1 MLFGEPFGTPGLLFE
16 GQYKLNI
23 PIQGGLR
30 NVRHGSPSTIT
41 NSSPDIYSN
50 THLFYPSY
58 TFLPDSSMYQTYTT
72 TATSYYLRGDF
83 SDNIFPA
90 GASASSNAL
99 RVNSSNWYT
108 LTFAHRWT
116 GIYYT
121 EDNATDAQGRF
132 LLGCKSTWPDGGTG
146 PEYNSVSNGRNR
158 GYFLNEIIEGVAVM
172 RGNFSSYQPSHLDI
186 PIIGPATICR
196 AGSSSV
202 ASNYYSFSYH
212 SYSTNPAD
220 YTVTMPDPQRIVM
233 RGDRIPTSSVE
244 QIKGNCSYGLH
255 GGQTFTLFPVSDDGY
270 VDSGP
275 PGGGSSEA
283 GSANNIS
290 ENPTLSGAGN
300 TFSCE
305 GLIPLEC
312 YDTDANGF
320 TIVKP
325 ASDGCYTNVQGEN
338 YIKGGCYRLIQVPIV
353 SLPKDFQLLAEWSAR
368 TKLGFAACRN
378 IYGLIFTNYWING
391 TLFMFP
397 IKNVVRYT
405 GPNDDPENAP
415 YLCICPDLMFVDNT
429 TNNAYYRSAPYR
441 YGVPGATNGFIGKDS
456 PTNFSGPQSEV
467 PNYRNLLFPTTIMD
481 LGPRTKYTTE
491 LVLSDEY
498 LGYVMDRMSTTSYQD
513 TSDLLN
519 QFIMSRLLSQTLI
532 GMILQQLVP
541 VAGVL
546 GDPVRRMF
554 SRGYNKVDGD
564 YAQMVAINSQLGV
577 FPYDV
582 DEYLTPR
589 PSAVPSAPGGYLYI
603 NPSDSKY
610 NVFGVFF
617 QQNYELRDWLSPH
630 RLLTTPTGGTGN
642 NCTKE
647 DYPIFT
653 QQVPF
658 YQWYIQPN
666 RDSIPGLFA
675 ANPLTDSIFGDQQ
688 NDWWTPQEATEE
700 VGGPNTFYATYYQG
714 MDRLNS
720 EFMQPENTSVYGY
733 HGGYLFNVNFAGE
746 VSAQPPNPNNM
757 PVYKVQFDNDL
768 FTITDDEFNARIMTP
783 SGPYYFYFGLNK
795 GKSAF
800 DRFLTK
806 WIRSDVFEF

>member
-1 MLFGEPFGTPGLLFE
+1 
-16 GQYKLNI
+16 
-23 PIQGGLR
+23 
-30 NVRHGSPSTIT
+30 
-41 NSSPDIYSN
+41 
-50 THLFYPSY
+50 
-58 TFLPDSSMYQTYTT
+58 
-72 TATSYYLRGDF
+72 LRGDLA
-83 SDNIFPA
+83 DDIFP
-90 GASASSNAL
+90 GASSSSGAL
-99 RVNSSNWYT
+99 RVDSTNWYT
-108 LTFAHRWT
+108 RTFAHRWSAGSYVNT
-116 GIYYT
+116 LSAS
-121 EDNATDAQGRF
+121 DSQGLF
-132 LLGCKSTWPDGGTG
+132 LLGCKSSQEDGDSAVD
-146 PEYNSVSNGRNR
+146 YNSVSNGRNR
-158 GYFLNEIIEGVAVM
+158 GYFLNEIIEGGGVM
-172 RGNFSSYQPSHLDI
+172 VGNFSSYQPIHYQLNILGVDVWF
-186 PIIGPATICR
+186 TRCM

-202 ASNYYSFSYH
+202 ASNYYSYSYH
-212 SYSTNPAD
+212 SSLSTTPAS
-220 YTVTMPDPQRIVM
+220 YTITMSDPQRIVM
-233 RGDRIPTSSVE
+233 RGDRLPTSSVE

-255 GGQTFTLFPVSDDGY
+255 GGQTFTLFPVDDNGY

-283 GSANNIS
+283 GSANNIN

-305 GLIPLEC
+305 GLIPLAC
-312 YDTDANGF
+312 YDTDPNGF
-320 TIVKP
+320 TTVRP

-405 GPNDDPENAP
+405 GPSDTPSNAP

-441 YGVPGATNGFIGKDS
+441 YGVPGASNGFVGKDS

-481 LGPRTKYTTE
+481 LGPRTQYTTE

-554 SRGYNKVDGD
+554 SRAYNKVDGD

-589 PSAVPSAPGGYLYI
+589 PSAVPSAPSGYLYI
-603 NPSDSKY
+603 NPSDSSY
-610 NVFGVFF
+610 SVFGVFF

-630 RLLTTPTGGTGN
+630 RLLTTPTGLTYN
-642 NCTKE
+642 DCTFE

-653 QQVPF
+653 QTVPF

-666 RDSIPGLFA
+666 RDGSSA
-675 ANPLTDSIFGDQQ
+675 DSIFGDQQ

-700 VGGPNTFYATYYQG
+700 IGGPNTFFATDYQG
-714 MDRLNS
+714 MDRLNTQ
-720 EFMQPENTSVYGY
+720 FMQPTDGSVYGF
-733 HGGYLFNVNFAGE
+733 HGGYLFNVQSGQI
-746 VSAQPPNPNNM
+746 SPQPPNPGSM
-757 PVYKVQFDNDL
+757 PEYQVQFDNDI
-768 FTITDDEFNARIMTP
+768 FTVTDDKFQARIMTP